1 MVQLW
6 WEPIPNAR
14 SAGNLND
21 HPERWLFAGCVWFQ
35 DNLTTWQKKPGRG
48 SSRKLMAIGWKVWEN
63 VGAIRCVCVCS
74 LPFCKIRFRSA
85 NVWILCVA
93 FYHSDSHPSMLAS
106 SSLSCKSI
114 QIDPK
119 WWQLE
124 TTNPSLRPSHKHQL
138 IMRWT
143 LAYAHWIVVGN
154 TQFGQYCL
162 HLVFGVWPAT
172 YIITFGLC
180 AKLWLPGPNQH
191 SFISCDWQDT
201 CSCTSTRRREWESQ
215 KRVARVG
222 RSQFILPIAPVR
234 KQVRI

>member
-1 MVQLW
+1 MF
-6 WEPIPNAR
+6 
-14 SAGNLND
+14 GY
-21 HPERWLFAGCVWFQ
+21 FA
-35 DNLTTWQKKPGRG
+35 
-48 SSRKLMAIGWKVWEN
+48 
-63 VGAIRCVCVCS
+63 S
-74 LPFCKIRFRSA
+74 L
-85 NVWILCVA
+85 

-124 TTNPSLRPSHKHQL
+124 TTNPSLRPSHGHQL

-180 AKLWLPGPNQH
+180 VKLWLSGPNQH

-215 KRVARVG
+215 GWGDPNSFFELLLLGNKFVSRLWL
-222 RSQFILPIAPVR
+222 SSSFLR
-234 KQVRI
+234 KMNKP

>member
-1 MVQLW
+1 MLQLW

-21 HPERWLFAGCVWFQ
+21 HPERWLFACCVWFQ

-63 VGAIRCVCVCS
+63 VGAIRCVCAVRHSAKSDLGLQMFGYFAS
-74 LPFCKIRFRSA
+74 L
-85 NVWILCVA
+85 

-124 TTNPSLRPSHKHQL
+124 ITNPSLRPSHGHQL

-154 TQFGQYCL
+154 AVWAVLSSSSVWRLTCDIHHHFWVVCKALIVGSKSTQL
-162 HLVFGVWPAT
+162 HL
-172 YIITFGLC
+172 
-180 AKLWLPGPNQH
+180 LWLAGYLLLHLNP
-191 SFISCDWQDT
+191 
-201 CSCTSTRRREWESQ
+201 
-215 KRVARVG
+215 
-222 RSQFILPIAPVR
+222 
-234 KQVRI
+234 